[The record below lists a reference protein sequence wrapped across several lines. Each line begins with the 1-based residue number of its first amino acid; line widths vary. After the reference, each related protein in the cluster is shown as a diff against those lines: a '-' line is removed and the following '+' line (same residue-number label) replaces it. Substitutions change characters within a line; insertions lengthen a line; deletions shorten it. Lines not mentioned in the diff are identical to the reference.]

1 MTTLSPAPRSHDR
14 AESTLPG
21 STAEP
26 PAAPTP
32 PPSRDGAALLRHS
45 RLEDAQALVTGT
57 LLIALAVSM
66 YRHAGLLSGGT
77 SGLAFLGHYASGARF
92 GLWFFLLNLPFYWL
106 AWRRMGRAFTFK
118 TFAAVGLLSLEV
130 ERLPQWIGF
139 SQLQPLYAA
148 VMGGMLMGTG
158 FLILFRHRASLGGVG
173 ILALVLQEERGW
185 RAGHVQMAV
194 DTVIVAAALALVPWP
209 KVLVSI
215 AGAVALNMVLAVNH
229 RPGRYIAQ

>member
-1 MTTLSPAPRSHDR
+1 MTTAPSHPAP
-14 AESTLPG
+14 APAPAPT
-21 STAEP
+21 
-26 PAAPTP
+26 AAPVQ
-32 PPSRDGAALLRHS
+32 SADDSLLRHS
-45 RLEDAQALVTGT
+45 LLDDAQALVTGT
-57 LLIALAVSM
+57 LLIALAVAM

-92 GLWFFLLNLPFYWL
+92 GVWFFLLNLPFYWL
-106 AWRRMGRAFTFK
+106 AWRRMGRRFTFK

-130 ERLPQWIGF
+130 ELLPQWIGF
-139 SQLQPLYAA
+139 GHLAPVYAS

-194 DTVIVAAALALVPWP
+194 DAVIVTAALFIVPWP
-209 KVLVSI
+209 QVLISI
-215 AGAVALNMVLAVNH
+215 VGAVALNMVLAVNH
-229 RPGRYIAQ
+229 RPGRYVAQ

>member
-1 MTTLSPAPRSHDR
+1 MTPPSPAPRSDDPVEPIQH
-14 AESTLPG
+14 T
-21 STAEP
+21 P
-26 PAAPTP
+26 PAAAAPD
-32 PPSRDGAALLRHS
+32 RAALLRHT

-57 LLIALAVSM
+57 LLIALAVVM

-92 GLWFFLLNLPFYWL
+92 GVWFFLLNLPFYWL

-130 ERLPQWIGF
+130 ELLPQWIGF
-139 SQLQPLYAA
+139 AQLQPLYAS
-148 VMGGMLMGTG
+148 VMGGVLMGTG

-194 DTVIVAAALALVPWP
+194 DAVIVAGALVIVPWP
-209 KVLVSI
+209 KVAISI
-215 AGAVALNMVLAVNH
+215 AGAMALNMVLAVNH
-229 RPGRYIAQ
+229 RPGRYVAQ